1 MGMSFRMK
9 VLLAI
14 SAITLLASIAISIS
28 FYNRSAQTVSR
39 NYSYSLRN
47 TLSVFVQAFDDTMR
61 TAYDISVQLACS
73 DELKRKIQ
81 QYQTRGGS
89 VDDALEIT
97 NYLRQ
102 YQRDSGAIDSIYLYL
117 REKKQVITSTE
128 YHAVQEI
135 FYTQNYPWLK
145 RLEADPEG
153 TRLTPA
159 VLNDKISRAPR
170 YVLTFYRTIQDV
182 NGKEIGA
189 VAVNVNERYLF
200 YQLLN
205 TSEQEGNISYFLVD
219 EEGVIGSAASTSQIG
234 RTFEAGAKLKDQLIV
249 SESSPMTGFQIVC
262 VSNRGE
268 ILKSL
273 KEQQFFII
281 AALIITAIL
290 VLLLAS
296 RISTLLYRPVKELR
310 KAMERVSGGD
320 LTARAPVLAK
330 DEIGFLSEG
339 FNETVSH
346 VEDLIGELVNE
357 RMHKKEAELEALQ
370 YQITPH
376 FMYNTLNSIKYAAIL
391 QKSDRIAEQLGAFI
405 ELLQASINRKGAFL
419 TVEEELR
426 MVRNYVMLQQF
437 RYMDSFMVEYNVDP
451 STLQCYVPRLI
462 LQPLVENAIL
472 HGIDHETGNCRIQ
485 ISVKAVKDDEPAGQN
500 DSWLELAV
508 EDNGGGMTTDQI
520 VELMTLKSRKRSG
533 HFSGIGIS
541 NIRDRLQLYYG
552 QKGMLQYSSSVGA
565 GTCAII
571 TLPVSAD
578 PAEFEI

>member
-1 MGMSFRMK
+1 MRMGFRMK

-28 FYNRSAQTVSR
+28 FYNRSAQTVNRS
-39 NYSYSLRN
+39 YSYSLRN

-61 TAYDISVQLACS
+61 NAYDTSVQLACS
-73 DELKRKIQ
+73 DALKAKIDRYLIQ
-81 QYQTRGGS
+81 DGS

-97 NYLRQ
+97 NYLKQ
-102 YQRDSGAIDSIYLYL
+102 YQRDSGAIDSIYIYL

-135 FYTQNYPWLK
+135 FYAQNYPWLK
-145 RLEADPEG
+145 LLEENPEG
-153 TRLTPA
+153 TRLAPA
-159 VLNDKISRAPR
+159 IINDKISRAPR
-170 YVLTFYRTIQDV
+170 YVLTFYRPMQDKEG
-182 NGKEIGA
+182 NEIGA

-205 TSEQEGNISYFLVD
+205 TREQEGSANYFLVD
-219 EEGVIGSAASTSQIG
+219 GNSIIGSAASTSLIG
-234 RTFEAGAKLKDQLIV
+234 RSFENGADWEDQLVV
-249 SESSPMTGFQIVC
+249 SESSPMTGYQIVC
-262 VSNRGE
+262 VSNKGE
-268 ILKSL
+268 ILRSL

-281 AALIITAIL
+281 AALIITVIL
-290 VLLLAS
+290 VLVLAS

-310 KAMERVSGGD
+310 KAMEKVSGGD
-320 LTARAPVLAK
+320 LSARAPVLAK
-330 DEIGFLSEG
+330 DEIGYLSEG

-346 VEDLIGELVNE
+346 VEALIGELVNE

-405 ELLQASINRKGAFL
+405 ELLQASISRKGAFL

-437 RYMDSFMVEYNVDP
+437 RYMDSFLVEYDVDP
-451 STLQCYVPRLI
+451 ALQQFYVPRLI

-472 HGIDHETGNCRIQ
+472 HGINHETGNCMIQ
-485 ISVKAVKDDEPAGQN
+485 ISVKAVKDGGTEEPGERK
-500 DSWLELAV
+500 LELAV
-508 EDNGGGMTTDQI
+508 ADNGGGMTADQI
-520 VELMTLKSRKRSG
+520 EELMTQKSGKRGG
-533 HFSGIGIS
+533 HFSGIGVS
-541 NIRDRLQLYYG
+541 NIRDRLRLYYG
-552 QKGMLQYSSSVGA
+552 EKGMLRYSSSLGK

-571 TLPVSAD
+571 TLPVSGD
-578 PAEFEI
+578 PAAYKI